1 MNRRSILLAILAV
14 ITIVTIVASP
24 VFSYGSYSGNQQ
36 YGSCTCHGTTSSVTV
51 TMQSSP
57 STSVALSTGQ
67 TVSVWVN
74 VTGSIGGTVPLGALI
89 ASNQASSSSLP
100 TENGWTILSDP
111 SGTTTKYNYYKTDSY
126 SGSRSFKWTLGAPTT
141 AGSYPLHA
149 RILHA
154 GGNEFT
160 KSAGPLNFNVQ
171 VAAISPPTVHI
182 SSPTNGATVSGTMTV
197 SVTVTP
203 GSGQTIGYVNLK
215 VDGVQVG
222 NDTSSPYSFG
232 VSTTSY
238 SNGPHTLNVTAADT
252 VGRKGY
258 DQISVSVNNA
268 PPANPTVVINSPTN
282 GQTVVGTIS
291 VTATVTPGS
300 GQTIAY
306 VSMRIDGV
314 QFANDTASPYSGS
327 LDTTAYSDGQHS
339 MDVTGADTGGRKG
352 FQQIVI
358 VINNTGGGTPV
369 PIVTIVTPTNGAT
382 VSGVIFISA
391 TVTSTIQITHVIL
404 AIDGLSQGDRP
415 TSPYEWNVDT
425 NAFSN
430 GQHTVNVTA
439 TDSNSEIGYMEIMVI
454 VSNLPPTV
462 AITYPIDGAT
472 VTGDVAVSLN
482 VTNASAI
489 GYVLLR
495 IDGTDYS
502 NISFPPYDW
511 SVDTNLFAD
520 GHRLINATAADV
532 YGRRAYAEVD
542 VIVNNALSVMIT
554 APVAGAN
561 YQGIVTVSATVA
573 GGANIS
579 FAQLWVNGSL
589 VSNITAEPYSWE
601 LNTADYGD
609 GPMTINVTAKDNV
622 GRYAYQEISIVIDN
636 PGQDEPL
643 DSFIATI
650 IAGTIGLVALITASV
665 IAVLFLKGK
674 RPGGK

>member
-1 MNRRSILLAILAV
+1 M
-14 ITIVTIVASP
+14 
-24 VFSYGSYSGNQQ
+24 
-36 YGSCTCHGTTSSVTV
+36 
-51 TMQSSP
+51 
-57 STSVALSTGQ
+57 ALSTGQ

-89 ASNQASSSSLP
+89 ASNQASSGSLP
-100 TENGWTILSDP
+100 TQNGWTILSDP
-111 SGTTTKYNYYKTDSY
+111 SGTSSKYNYYKTDSY
-126 SGSRSFKWTLGAPTT
+126 SGSRSFKWTLSAPIT
-141 AGSYPLHA
+141 AGSYPLYA

-154 GGNEFT
+154 GANEFT

-171 VAAISPPTVHI
+171 VAAVSPPIVHI

-203 GSGQTIGYVNLK
+203 GSGETISYVNLK

-222 NDTSSPYSFG
+222 NDTSSPYSFA

-238 SNGPHTLNVTAADT
+238 SNGPHTLNVTAADAA
-252 VGRKGY
+252 GRKGY

-268 PPANPTVVINSPTN
+268 PAANPIVVITSPTN

-291 VTATVTPGS
+291 VTATVTAGS

-314 QFANDTASPYSGS
+314 QFVNDTTSPYSGS

-339 MDVTGADTGGRKG
+339 IDVTGADAGGRKG
-352 FQQIVI
+352 SQQIVI

-369 PIVTIVTPTNGAT
+369 PIVTIITPTNGAT
-382 VSGVIFISA
+382 VSRVFLISA
-391 TVTSTIQITHVIL
+391 TVTSTVQITHVIL
-404 AIDGLSQGDRP
+404 AIDGLPQGDRP
-415 TSPYEWNVDT
+415 ASPYEWNVDT
-425 NAFSN
+425 NTFSN

-439 TDSNSEIGYMEIMVI
+439 TDSNSKIGYMEIVVI

-462 AITYPIDGAT
+462 AIISPIDSAT
-472 VTGDVAVSLN
+472 VRGNVAVSLN

-489 GYVLLR
+489 EYVLLR

-502 NISFPPYDW
+502 NKSSPPYDW
-511 SVDTNLFAD
+511 TVDTNLFLD
-520 GHRLINATAADV
+520 GHRLINATAADI
-532 YGRRAYAEVD
+532 YGRRAYAEVN
-542 VIVNNALSVMIT
+542 VVVNNAPLVTIT

-561 YQGIVTVSATVA
+561 YQGLIIVSATIA

-579 FAQLWVNGSL
+579 FVQLWVNGPL
-589 VSNITAEPYSWE
+589 VSNITAEPYSWDID
-601 LNTADYGD
+601 TADYGD
-609 GPMTINVTAKDNV
+609 GPMTINVTAKDTV

-643 DSFIATI
+643 DRFIGTI
-650 IAGTIGLVALITASV
+650 IAGTIGLAALITASV
-665 IAVLFLKGK
+665 VAVLFLKGK